1 MTIALSRTAIPVSA
15 PSVDGFV
22 ERRTLRRLGLRKAFP
37 AARLLGVVLV
47 VGAWAAGSLL
57 ELIDPR
63 KLSAPWTVLAT
74 GWELLV
80 DGPLLANLGVSLQ
93 RVLIGMVLGV
103 LIGTT
108 LAVIAGLSRWG
119 ESLIDGPVQI
129 KRAIPTLGLIP
140 LMILWL
146 GIGEEFKLVLITLGV
161 VVHMYIQTHASLT
174 TIDQKLVELSE
185 VQGVSR
191 AEFIRSVVLPGSL
204 PGFFL
209 GLRMSVTS
217 AWLVLIVVETV
228 NAIDGLGKMMSN
240 AQNYGQ
246 ADVILVGLV
255 VYAIFG
261 LASDSAIRLVERRVL
276 SWRRTIA
283 G

>member
-1 MTIALSRTAIPVSA
+1 MTIALSRPAIALTAPTD
-15 PSVDGFV
+15 DGFV
-22 ERRTLRRLGLRKAFP
+22 ERRALRRLGLRKAIP
-37 AARLLGVVLV
+37 TARLLGVVLL
-47 VGAWAAGSLL
+47 VGAWTVGSLL
-57 ELIDPR
+57 ELIDDR
-63 KLSAPWTVLAT
+63 KLSAPWTVVAT

-93 RVLIGMVLGV
+93 RVLLGLVFGV

-108 LAVIAGLSRWG
+108 LAVIAGLSRLG

-191 AEFIRSVVLPGSL
+191 AQFIRSVVLPGSL

-209 GLRMSVTS
+209 GLRLSVTS

-228 NAIDGLGKMMSN
+228 NATDGLGKMMSN

>member
-1 MTIALSRTAIPVSA
+1 MTIALPRAAATVGTPTD
-15 PSVDGFV
+15 DGFV
-22 ERRTLRRLGLRKAFP
+22 ERRTLRRLGLRKAVP
-37 AARLLGVVLV
+37 AARLLGVVLILA
-47 VGAWAAGSLL
+47 AWAGGAVFG
-57 ELIDPR
+57 LIDPR
-63 KLSAPWTVLAT
+63 KLSAPWTVLQT
-74 GWELLV
+74 GWDLTVNGSLLE
-80 DGPLLANLGVSLQ
+80 NLGVSLQ
-93 RVLIGMVLGV
+93 RAMLGLVIGV

-108 LAVIAGLSRWG
+108 LAVIAGLSRLG
-119 ESLIDGPVQI
+119 ESIIDGPVQI

-146 GIGEEFKLVLITLGV
+146 GIGEEFKVVLITLGV
-161 VVHMYIQTHASLT
+161 IVHMYIQTHASLT

-191 AEFIRSVVLPGSL
+191 AEFIRSVVIPGSL

-209 GLRMSVTS
+209 GLRLSVTS

-228 NAIDGLGKMMSN
+228 NATDGLGKMMTN

-255 VYAIFG
+255 VYGAFG
-261 LASDSAIRLVERRVL
+261 LISDSAIRLLERKVL

>member
-15 PSVDGFV
+15 PSGDGFV
-22 ERRTLRRLGLRKAFP
+22 ERRALRRLGLRKAFP
-37 AARLLGVVLV
+37 AARLLGVVLL

-57 ELIDPR
+57 ELIDSR

-209 GLRMSVTS
+209 GLRLSVTS